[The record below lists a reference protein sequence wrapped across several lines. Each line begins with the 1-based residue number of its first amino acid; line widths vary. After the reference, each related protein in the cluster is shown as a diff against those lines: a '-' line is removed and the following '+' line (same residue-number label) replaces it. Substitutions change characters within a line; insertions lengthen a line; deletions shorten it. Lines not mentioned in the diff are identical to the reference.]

1 VINESAPQSATPS
14 GANITKGGHTSS
26 QEKYDITMKKKLN
39 GFTLVELIV
48 SMALLAILMIMIG
61 LMFRPIGRLLADT
74 TNYTEDRYVIDEM
87 NEIIDSH
94 LKFATGVEIYYDV
107 AGYNAMDS
115 TAAGTALGVAYPR
128 WLEIRNVSA
137 NTYTTTALGYDPN
150 EYDINGTTTYTAGRI
165 VKKDNEHGLAWMAGS
180 KAFYGSGNYFVNL
193 ETSSG
198 SPMVASNRLQFTTYA
213 INEEWAFADDIPT
226 TQEYMLETTFRDQEP
241 DSCLGWETAGHQ
253 VVSNYSTH
261 EVVFVN
267 SPTVN
272 LHDGGAGGGGVNIM
286 IYYKLPG
293 DV

>member
-1 VINESAPQSATPS
+1 
-14 GANITKGGHTSS
+14 
-26 QEKYDITMKKKLN
+26 MKKKLN

-107 AGYNAMDS
+107 AGYNTTDS
-115 TAAGTALGVAYPR
+115 TAAGTALGVTHPR
-128 WLEIRNVSA
+128 WLEIRNVSE
-137 NTYTTTALGYDPN
+137 NTFTTTALGYDPN
-150 EYDINGTTTYTAGRI
+150 EYNINGTTTYTAGRI
-165 VKKDNEHGLAWMAGS
+165 VKKDNEHGVAWMAGS

-213 INEEWAFADDIPT
+213 INEKWAYADALPT
-226 TQEYMLETTFRDQEP
+226 SQAFILETTFRDQEP
-241 DSCLGWETAGHQ
+241 DFCLAWEDGGGQ
-253 VVSNYSTH
+253 IVSNYSTH

-272 LHDGGAGGGGVNIM
+272 LHDGGAGSSGVNIM
-286 IYYKLPG
+286 IYYTLPG

>member
-1 VINESAPQSATPS
+1 MINESAPQSATPS

-48 SMALLAILMIMIG
+48 SMALLAILMVMIG

-74 TNYTEDRYVIDEM
+74 TKYTEDRYVIDEM
-87 NEIIDSH
+87 NEIIDSN

-107 AGYNAMDS
+107 AGYNSNDS
-115 TAAGTALGVAYPR
+115 TAAGTALGVYNTR
-128 WLEIRNVSA
+128 KIEIRNVSE
-137 NTYTTTALGYDPN
+137 NTFFITALGYDPN
-150 EYDINGTTTYTAGRI
+150 EYNINGTTTYTTGRI
-165 VKKDNEHGLAWMAGS
+165 IKYDSYGPRMVGS

-198 SPMVASNRLQFTTYA
+198 SPMVASNRLKFTTYA
-213 INEEWAFADDIPT
+213 INEKWAPAASDPD
-226 TQEYMLETTFRDQEP
+226 TQETMLGALRDFEP
-241 DSCLGWETAGHQ
+241 DVVLTSTDSLNNQ

-267 SPTVN
+267 NPTINV
-272 LHDGGAGGGGVNIM
+272 HDGGAGSSGVNIM
-286 IYYKLPG
+286 IYYTLPG

>member
-1 VINESAPQSATPS
+1 MINESAPQSATPS

-48 SMALLAILMIMIG
+48 SMALLAILMVMIG

-74 TNYTEDRYVIDEM
+74 TKYTEDRYVIDEM
-87 NEIIDSH
+87 NEIIDSN

-107 AGYNAMDS
+107 AGYNDSDS
-115 TAAGTALGVAYPR
+115 TAAGTALGVYNTR
-128 WLEIRNVSA
+128 KIEIRNVSEHTFFA
-137 NTYTTTALGYDPN
+137 TALGYDPN
-150 EYDINGTTTYTAGRI
+150 EYNINGTTTYTTGRI
-165 VKKDNEHGLAWMAGS
+165 IKYDIDHGSRMVGS

-193 ETSSG
+193 ETSGG
-198 SPMVASNRLQFTTYA
+198 SPMVASNRLKFTTYA
-213 INEEWAFADDIPT
+213 INEKWASADSTADDQLT
-226 TQEYMLETTFRDQEP
+226 VLEATFRDHDP
-241 DSCLGWETAGHQ
+241 DQCLSYTDSDSRP
-253 VVSNYSTH
+253 VVTNYSTH

-267 SPTVN
+267 NPTINV
-272 LHDGGAGGGGVNIM
+272 HDGGAGSDGVNIM